1 MIFLSPQTF
10 NFKILITWK
19 QMLSLCSGWVLV
31 HPHQKSIAS
40 STALLLYRPSM
51 SSPVD
56 PERPPDPAFDIPL
69 ALRFV
74 FDDPGW
80 LPKLLIGSLFT
91 LLSIFLIGNIWIA
104 GYGVRLVRRVVDGER
119 HPLPDWN
126 DLGGMFQD
134 GLRAT
139 IILLIHTI
147 PILIIMVILALAMG
161 GAIAVFDTAQNVP
174 RGFRLTLVLLAV
186 AGYVLFTFVN
196 LALLFYIP
204 AVLARFVLL
213 NRVSAAFEVR
223 ENVSFIR
230 RNLKN
235 YSRALSAALIA
246 GFVAQFGVLVFCIG
260 IFPAT
265 FWSICVLGFAI
276 GEVARAD
283 ENRQAKEA
291 S

>member
-1 MIFLSPQTF
+1 MA
-10 NFKILITWK
+10 WK
-19 QMLSLCSGWVLV
+19 QTQGLRLGLILV
-31 HPHQKSIAS
+31 HPHQESIAS
-40 STALLLYRPSM
+40 ATPLLLYRPSM
-51 SSPVD
+51 SSPTD
-56 PERPPDPAFDIPL
+56 PDRPTEPAFDVPH

-91 LLSIFLIGNIWIA
+91 VLSMFLIGNFWIA
-104 GYGVRLVRRVVDGER
+104 GYGVRLVKRAAHGER

-139 IILLIHTI
+139 IVLLIHTI
-147 PILIIMVILALAMG
+147 PILIMMVILALAIG
-161 GAIAVFDTAQNVP
+161 GAVTVLDTAQEVP
-174 RGFRLTLVLLAV
+174 RGFRVTLVLLAV
-186 AGYVLFTFVN
+186 AGYVFFTLVS
-196 LALLFYIP
+196 LALLLYIP

-213 NRVSAAFEVR
+213 DRVSAAFELR

-230 RNLKN
+230 RNLKS
-235 YSRALSAALIA
+235 YSRAISAALVA

-265 FWSICVLGFAI
+265 FWSICVLGYAI

-283 ENRQAKEA
+283 ATLMAKA
-291 S
+291 TS

>member
-1 MIFLSPQTF
+1 
-10 NFKILITWK
+10 
-19 QMLSLCSGWVLV
+19 
-31 HPHQKSIAS
+31 
-40 STALLLYRPSM
+40 M

>member
-1 MIFLSPQTF
+1 
-10 NFKILITWK
+10 
-19 QMLSLCSGWVLV
+19 
-31 HPHQKSIAS
+31 
-40 STALLLYRPSM
+40 M
-51 SSPVD
+51 SSPTEPD
-56 PERPPDPAFDIPL
+56 RPPDPALDVAQ

-80 LPKLLIGSLFT
+80 LPKLLVGSLFT
-91 LLSIFLIGNIWIA
+91 AASFFLIGNIWIA
-104 GYGVRLVRRVVDGER
+104 GYSVRLIRRAADGER

-126 DLGGMFQD
+126 DLGTMFQD

-139 IILLIHTI
+139 IVLLIHTI
-147 PILIIMVILALAMG
+147 PILIMKFILALAIG
-161 GAIAVFDTAQNVP
+161 GAVTVLETAQDVP
-174 RGFRLTLVLLAV
+174 REFRVTLVLLAV
-186 AGYVLFTFVN
+186 AGYVFFTLVS
-196 LALLFYIP
+196 LALLLYIP

-213 NRVSAAFEVR
+213 DRVSAAFELR

-265 FWSICVLGFAI
+265 FWSICVLGYTV
-276 GEVARAD
+276 GEVARSDA
-283 ENRQAKEA
+283 NLMAKA
-291 S
+291 TS